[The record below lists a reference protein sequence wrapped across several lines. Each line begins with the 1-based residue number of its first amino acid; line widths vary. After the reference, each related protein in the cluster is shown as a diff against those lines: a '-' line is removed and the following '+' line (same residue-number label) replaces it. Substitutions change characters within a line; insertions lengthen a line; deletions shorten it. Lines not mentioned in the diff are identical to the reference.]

1 MPRPRDA
8 ERHGPAWMV
17 QAASIARA
25 FHLEGRSKIEIA
37 AATGLS
43 RFKVARI
50 LEEARDLGLVRV
62 TVEVPAGIDADLS
75 TQLQQAY
82 NLRRAIVVE
91 CASDSP
97 PATREGLG
105 KAAADLLGEVVSDED
120 VLGLSCSRTIA
131 VATHSLDTLARC
143 RVVQLTGTMAGP
155 EVDAGS
161 VESVRRAASVGGGK
175 AFPIYAPMVLPDV
188 STRTALARELSIRR
202 AVDQFH
208 EVTVAMIAIGGW
220 EPDLSTIW
228 RTVEADEREA
238 ISAAGTVG
246 EIAARPF
253 DRTGRPVRTPIDDR
267 ILGVTLDQ
275 LRRIPEVIGLAYD
288 PRRARAVR
296 SAMLGKLVDTLV
308 CDHLLGRALLEDV
321 DADAEGMAV

>member
-37 AATGLS
+37 QATGLS

-50 LEEARDLGLVRV
+50 LEEARDLGLVRI
-62 TVEVPAGIDADLS
+62 TVEVPVGIDADLS
-75 TQLQQAY
+75 AQLQEAY
-82 NLRRAIVVE
+82 GLRRAIVVE

-97 PATREGLG
+97 SGTRECLG
-105 KAAADLLGEVVSDED
+105 RAAADLLAEVVADDD
-120 VLGLSCSRTIA
+120 VLGLSCSRTVA
-131 VATHSLDTLARC
+131 VATHALSTLARC
-143 RVVQLTGTMAGP
+143 RVVQLTGTLAGP

-188 STRTALARELSIRR
+188 STRTALARELSIRQ
-202 AVDQFH
+202 ALEQFH

-220 EPDLSTIW
+220 EPELSTMW
-228 RTVEADEREA
+228 RTVDAEERAA

-253 DRTGRPVRTPIDDR
+253 DRAGRPVRTPIDDR
-267 ILGVTLDQ
+267 VLGMTLDQ
-275 LRRIPEVIGLAYD
+275 LRRIPEVIGIAAD
-288 PRRARAVR
+288 HRRASAVR
-296 SAMLGKLVDTLV
+296 SALLGRLVKTLV
-308 CDHLLGRALLEDV
+308 CDDQLARALLETV
-321 DADAEGMAV
+321 DEEVVVA